1 MKYSIIMI
9 IAIIVFNIIT
19 ASVVIIIIVI
29 IIIII
34 VIIIIVIIIIYELII
49 LLTAYRLSYDPIFLF
64 ESIYEMM
71 IKNEQIFV
79 NFLRFMVFY
88 CNFTSIVVF

>member
-19 ASVVIIIIVI
+19 ASVVIIIIV
-29 IIIII
+29 IIII

>member
-19 ASVVIIIIVI
+19 ASV
-29 IIIII
+29 

>member
-1 MKYSIIMI
+1 MKHSIIMI

-29 IIIII
+29 III

-49 LLTAYRLSYDPIFLF
+49 LITAYRLSYDPIFLF

>member
-29 IIIII
+29 III
-34 VIIIIVIIIIYELII
+34 YELII
-49 LLTAYRLSYDPIFLF
+49 VLTAYRLSYDPIFLF